1 MAKQRILK
9 VTIAGDAK
17 SLGAAFGAA
26 ETRAQQFA
34 AKMKSVAKVGSAALI
49 GIGAVSVKSFA
60 GFDDAMT
67 KSLSIMGDVSDA
79 QRDRM
84 VKAAREMAKQST
96 FSAEQAAES
105 YFFLASAGLSAEQ
118 SIAALPQVT
127 KFAQAGAFDLALAT
141 DLLTDAQSALGLS
154 SDDTATSLRNMA
166 KVGDVLVKANTLANA
181 SVQQFSEA
189 LTTKA
194 GAALK
199 AVGKDIEEGVA
210 VLAVFA
216 DQGIKG
222 AEAGTALG
230 IVMRDLQTKAIK
242 NKEAWEQL
250 GVAAFDANG
259 EMRNI
264 ADIIGGLE
272 TALAGMS
279 DQQQKA
285 TLLQLGFSDKSVSFI
300 TALLGSSDAIRTYE
314 AALRDAGGITQ
325 EVADKQLE
333 SATAKFKMFMS
344 EVQDLGLT
352 FGEALVPRLLDAVEG
367 IKSVAQ
373 WFSDL
378 GPASQVAIAAVGGVA
393 AALAL
398 VHHHPIIAGLTV
410 VGGLVAAIGH
420 GSRERAS
427 DIETLADALKE
438 LGKPRESI
446 IREFLSDTDLRTLD
460 ALGITIAE
468 VADLLTSGAFRNA
481 TDDIGPTIGEL
492 IEKFNELPDAT
503 KNAFSISS
511 GDVHGLV
518 DALTTLQRRRDAA
531 AESNIAAA
539 QAERAMH
546 DAMFES
552 EQLDLRAAASKEE
565 YAQATHLAALAAN
578 EQLMA
583 QTEVTEY
590 LDLKAIGA
598 ARNYARWQAEA
609 ATETAK
615 LSVLLAAARDRTLEL
630 TAAREGS
637 GSAVFRLFD
646 AASSLA
652 GAQERVNA
660 LEAEGKT
667 ATSEYQEAVLDL
679 LEAQGRH
686 DTAVAGVAASSADAI
701 SAIRILG
708 ERAGISAD
716 LIEILVAAI
725 EAYIDA
731 ANRAGVGTTAPS
743 TFEGGGD
750 TNIGG
755 ILEGFHSGGVVPGP
769 RGQDRLV
776 LAAGGE
782 TILPTHRPGFKTG
795 GGATVE
801 VHVGTLVGSDGM
813 EELAVILQ
821 REVARMAG
829 SGRAF

>member
-1 MAKQRILK
+1 MARQRILK

-300 TALLGSSDAIRTYE
+300 TALLG
-314 AALRDAGGITQ
+314 
-325 EVADKQLE
+325 
-333 SATAKFKMFMS
+333 
-344 EVQDLGLT
+344 
-352 FGEALVPRLLDAVEG
+352 
-367 IKSVAQ
+367 
-373 WFSDL
+373 
-378 GPASQVAIAAVGGVA
+378 
-393 AALAL
+393 
-398 VHHHPIIAGLTV
+398 
-410 VGGLVAAIGH
+410 
-420 GSRERAS
+420 
-427 DIETLADALKE
+427 
-438 LGKPRESI
+438 
-446 IREFLSDTDLRTLD
+446 
-460 ALGITIAE
+460 
-468 VADLLTSGAFRNA
+468 
-481 TDDIGPTIGEL
+481 
-492 IEKFNELPDAT
+492 
-503 KNAFSISS
+503 
-511 GDVHGLV
+511 
-518 DALTTLQRRRDAA
+518 
-531 AESNIAAA
+531 
-539 QAERAMH
+539 
-546 DAMFES
+546 
-552 EQLDLRAAASKEE
+552 
-565 YAQATHLAALAAN
+565 
-578 EQLMA
+578 
-583 QTEVTEY
+583 
-590 LDLKAIGA
+590 
-598 ARNYARWQAEA
+598 
-609 ATETAK
+609 
-615 LSVLLAAARDRTLEL
+615 
-630 TAAREGS
+630 
-637 GSAVFRLFD
+637 
-646 AASSLA
+646 
-652 GAQERVNA
+652 
-660 LEAEGKT
+660 
-667 ATSEYQEAVLDL
+667 
-679 LEAQGRH
+679 
-686 DTAVAGVAASSADAI
+686 
-701 SAIRILG
+701 
-708 ERAGISAD
+708 
-716 LIEILVAAI
+716 
-725 EAYIDA
+725 
-731 ANRAGVGTTAPS
+731 
-743 TFEGGGD
+743 
-750 TNIGG
+750 
-755 ILEGFHSGGVVPGP
+755 
-769 RGQDRLV
+769 
-776 LAAGGE
+776 
-782 TILPTHRPGFKTG
+782 
-795 GGATVE
+795 
-801 VHVGTLVGSDGM
+801 
-813 EELAVILQ
+813 
-821 REVARMAG
+821 
-829 SGRAF
+829 